1 MHQGILNGSSNAILS
16 NKVARTQ
23 LRHRNL
29 QHVSQ
34 RIHAQAERED
44 PTTAVP
50 SQSDSNGVGDG
61 VSRGLI
67 SSNNGVVLDRKGG
80 SLEDRIASGEFGK
93 SKLTKERALRP
104 VRRALAKDPIGPGV
118 HVRAQVL
125 LQDNITWLT
134 IRPIKVVQNA
144 HIACTGST
152 MGSFTLHQVLTLYLY
167 RWYSIALQAAKC
179 RYGWPS
185 WADSGSVRQMR
196 ACHQQVGTSEK

>member
-118 HVRAQVL
+118 
-125 LQDNITWLT
+125 
-134 IRPIKVVQNA
+134 PC
-144 HIACTGST
+144 ACTGSAAGQHNMADYSSNKGGAKCT
-152 MGSFTLHQVLTLYLY
+152 HCLY
-167 RWYSIALQAAKC
+167 RVYNGLIHPASSTDPISI
-179 RYGWPS
+179 
-185 WADSGSVRQMR
+185 
-196 ACHQQVGTSEK
+196 